1 LSCRAVVTGATSGI
15 GLAAAEALAEEGCD
29 IVVSARGLDRLEALA
44 RDLSSRFGARVT
56 PVQVDLT
63 KEGEAARLASEAVKA
78 LGAVDFAFVSY
89 GNPPC
94 EPCEPADAS
103 WSDWETAFSMYV
115 ASPAA
120 FMSGLIRLNPAKA
133 TVVLVSSFSSRA
145 PMWPTGLAD
154 VVRASLPALAKLF
167 SRRYPE
173 RIRAIVLE
181 LGSFRT
187 PGAERLIGALAS
199 REGVSPED
207 FWKERVADFSP
218 LRRLGR
224 PEELKEL
231 VRWLLRSPE
240 YLTGTTILF
249 DGATL
254 GCV

>member
-1 LSCRAVVTGATSGI
+1 
-15 GLAAAEALAEEGCD
+15 
-29 IVVSARGLDRLEALA
+29 
-44 RDLSSRFGARVT
+44 
-56 PVQVDLT
+56 
-63 KEGEAARLASEAVKA
+63 VKA

-207 FWKERVADFSP
+207 FWRERVADASP

-224 PEELKEL
+224 PEELKGL